1 VKTPPFLISAALL
14 FWGGQ
19 TRLLPLAVLFA
30 AALEARSLLKTRR
43 EVSRAEWSHL
53 ADICTIILLGILVVG
68 FFRDKSRII
77 YDIGKLLPAVF
88 FPIVLA
94 QQYSL
99 SGGADIAALSL
110 IGRKQRKPPGGC
122 RPKNI
127 LYPYF
132 FTCLLSAGFGG
143 SGGSGAYFAGICLL
157 AGWAAYPIR
166 SRRVPLLRWMLL
178 LLLAGGAGF
187 VFHTTLYHLQQAAV
201 DFSSRFF
208 EQDTDPFKT
217 VTSIGDIGRQK
228 LSDRILF
235 RAAPEKLPPGTAA
248 LRLAEASYNIYRSRV
263 WYALK
268 SDLTPLEQPAGFRP
282 VNLSPRPADTPVYAV
297 EIQAGIKRRKATLKL
312 PAGTFELDRLPDC
325 TVLTNGLGST
335 VIQDV
340 DPKLI
345 RYRAAFAPGICIES
359 PPTPLD
365 LVVPDQEA
373 DAIAGIIRQ
382 LRLKERP
389 PAEAALVLKDWFNTE
404 FSYTLEH
411 RGKGSRTTPLAFF
424 LLDRKAGQCELF
436 ATATV
441 LILRACGIP
450 ARYTIGYVAAEYSPI
465 ERQFIIRHRHGHAWA
480 RVFIDGRW
488 QDLDTTS
495 PNWLELEDA
504 AQSPL
509 HFLSDIFSFISFSAA
524 RLRWSQ
530 TDYLGRLVIG
540 LLLLLIVLIA
550 NRVRRQKQ
558 SGRKKTARR
567 KKKPRKVRRPAETD
581 MDRLEKAIARTGW
594 PRNPGE
600 ALLPWAGR
608 VELAAPALLDYPLLR
623 TVIHR
628 HYRQRFAGGTAEP
641 SSIRPHVEK
650 LIRAL
655 PQ

>member
-1 VKTPPFLISAALL
+1 MKTPPFLISAALL

-19 TRLLPLAVLFA
+19 TGLLPLAILFA
-30 AALEARSLLKTRR
+30 AALETRSLLKTRR

-53 ADICTIILLGILVVG
+53 ADICTIILLGVLVAG
-68 FFRDKSRII
+68 FFRDKTRII

-94 QQYSL
+94 QQYSV
-99 SGGADIAALSL
+99 SGKTDVSALSL
-110 IGRKQRKPPGGC
+110 IGRRQNKPPGGC

-132 FTCLLSAGFGG
+132 FTCLLAAGFGG
-143 SGGSGAYFAGICLL
+143 AGTYFAGICLL

-178 LLLAGGAGF
+178 LLLAGAAGF
-187 VFHTTLYHLQQAAV
+187 VFHTTLYRLQQAAV
-201 DFSSRFF
+201 AFSSRFF
-208 EQDTDPFKT
+208 ERDTDPFKT

-228 LSDRILF
+228 LSGRILF

-268 SDLTPLEQPAGFRP
+268 AELTPLERPPEFRP
-282 VNLSPRPADTPVYAV
+282 VSLSPRPANTPVYAV
-297 EIQAGIKRRKATLKL
+297 EIQAGVKRRKATLKL
-312 PAGTFELDRLPDC
+312 PAGTFELNHLPEC
-325 TVLTNGLGST
+325 AVLTNRLGSA
-335 VIQDV
+335 VVRDV

-345 RYRAAFAPGICIES
+345 RYRAAFAPGTCIES
-359 PPTPLD
+359 APTPLD

-373 DAIAGIIRQ
+373 AAIAGIIEQ
-382 LRLKERP
+382 LHLKQRP
-389 PAEAALVLKDWFNTE
+389 PAEAAQILKDWFDAE

-411 RGKGSRTTPLAFF
+411 RGRGSRATPLAFF

-450 ARYTIGYVAAEYSPI
+450 ARYTIGYVAAEYSPL
-465 ERQFIIRHRHGHAWA
+465 ERQFIIRQRHGHAWA
-480 RVFIDGRW
+480 RVFLNGRW

-495 PNWLELEDA
+495 PNWLELEDR
-504 AQSPL
+504 AQSPF
-509 HFLSDIFSFISFSAA
+509 HFITDIFSFISFCAA

-530 TDYLGRLVIG
+530 TDYLGRLAIG

-558 SGRKKTARR
+558 SGRKKTVRR
-567 KKKPRKVRRPAETD
+567 KKKPRHIRRPAETD
-581 MDRLEKAIARTGW
+581 MARLEKAIARAGW

-600 ALLPWAGR
+600 ALLPWAER
-608 VELAAPALLDYPLLR
+608 VELAAPALLDYQLLR
-623 TVIHR
+623 TLIHR
-628 HYRQRFAGGTAEP
+628 HYRRRFADGNAEP
-641 SSIRPHVEK
+641 ASIRPHVEK
-650 LIRAL
+650 IIRAL
-655 PQ
+655 KQ